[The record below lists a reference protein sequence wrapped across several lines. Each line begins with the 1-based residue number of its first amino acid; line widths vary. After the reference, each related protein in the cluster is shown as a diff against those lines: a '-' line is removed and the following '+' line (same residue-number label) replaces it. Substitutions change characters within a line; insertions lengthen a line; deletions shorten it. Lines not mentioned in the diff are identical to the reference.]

1 MKTQSCMNRLLWIT
15 LLVIGLSGC
24 SEESSSSEFANPY
37 AKFKDETVNVS
48 YSSGKLTA
56 ALVWLNTQWE
66 IVIEKDQGWITD
78 ISLTH
83 GGGSGIGEEATEI
96 VFTYKENLTEKRRK
110 QEFFVIN
117 LSTQEKMSFAI
128 IQGIDNA
135 TVIQLN
141 PSEQYQ
147 TVEGIGG
154 GVANY
159 EGWYCQHP
167 NKKDL
172 FDLVFKDLEVSMI
185 RIGNW
190 YEKVVSKENPDILKQ
205 QKEIMDAAVQRL
217 GRDNFSVMMSNW
229 LVAPELIDRPKEKG
243 ATLKR
248 NNEGKYLYKEFGE
261 WCRMTLKAYQEA
273 GMAPDYLSMMN
284 EPDGDNSAGSKVCLG
299 YGTDDSKKANYGKA
313 LEATYEAFK
322 ELSDRPKLIGPEV
335 LGIGYGTFSNYYRD
349 LNPDLLDAAAFH
361 CYHGGK
367 TSDYKD
373 NDRYSSAYAFKTEFQ
388 NLARQVG
395 NKSIMMTEN
404 CSYHPAVPEDAV
416 NIAHFVSNTFR
427 YANATVYLH
436 WALLW
441 GYADADEL
449 KKGGDG
455 CIAVEW
461 PWSSSRWTTEKGYVI
476 RSEFYGLK
484 HFTKHIKPGWRRIG
498 VDYELKEV
506 ETVAFQAPDE
516 HQITVVLINYS
527 EQEEKTVRLK
537 NISSKEVSSIRK
549 VIQTDTQKESWYQEL
564 KNTDP
569 FVELALPKMSVT
581 TVYFKFKTN

>member
-24 SEESSSSEFANPY
+24 SEESSSSEENT
-37 AKFKDETVNVS
+37 E
-48 YSSGKLTA
+48 SGT
-56 ALVWLNTQWE
+56 
-66 IVIEKDQGWITD
+66 
-78 ISLTH
+78 
-83 GGGSGIGEEATEI
+83 
-96 VFTYKENLTEKRRK
+96 
-110 QEFFVIN
+110 
-117 LSTQEKMSFAI
+117 
-128 IQGIDNA
+128 IQDGDHTDNA

-141 PSEQYQ
+141 SSDQYQ

-154 GVANY
+154 GIANY
-159 EGWYCQHP
+159 ENWYCQHL
-167 NKKDL
+167 NKKEL
-172 FDLVFKDLEVSMI
+172 FDLIFKDLEISMI

-190 YEKVVSKENPDILKQ
+190 YEKKISGENPDILKQ
-205 QKEIMDAAVQRL
+205 QKEIMDAATQRL
-217 GRDNFSVMMSNW
+217 GRSNFSVMMSNW
-229 LVAPELIDRPKEKG
+229 LVAPDLIDRPKEKG

-248 NNEGKYLYKEFGE
+248 NNEGKYMYKEFGE

-273 GMAPDYLSMMN
+273 DMSPDYLSMMN
-284 EPDGDNSAGSKVCLG
+284 EPDGDNSAGTKIRLG
-299 YGTDDSKKANYGKA
+299 YGIDDSQKANYGKA
-313 LEATYEAFK
+313 LDATYEAFK
-322 ELSDRPKLIGPEV
+322 EVSKRPKLIGPEV

-373 NDRYSSAYAFKTEFQ
+373 NDRYSSAHAFKTEFQ
-388 NLARQVG
+388 NIVRQVG

-416 NIAHFVSNTFR
+416 NIAHFISNSFR

-461 PWSSSRWTTEKGYVI
+461 PWSSSRWTTEKGYVV

-484 HFTKHIKPGWRRIG
+484 HFTKYVKPGWRRIG

-506 ETVAFQAPDE
+506 EVVAFQDPDE
-516 HQITVVLINYS
+516 YQIAVVLVNYS
-527 EQEEKTVRLK
+527 EQEEKTVRLE
-537 NISSKEVSSIRK
+537 NIGSKEVSSIRK

-569 FVELALPKMSVT
+569 FVELVLPKMSVT